1 MAECG
6 LYANARARFEQDTG
20 VRLSRANY
28 VAVMALDGPA
38 LGVDSATLAAP
49 LYRMLANIF
58 GTRYYTTKSSVAH
71 ALGLNQGRF
80 AVAGIRQPVTTGI
93 G

>member
-1 MAECG
+1 
-6 LYANARARFEQDTG
+6 
-20 VRLSRANY
+20 
-28 VAVMALDGPA
+28 MALDGPA

-49 LYRMLANIF
+49 LYRMLASIF

-80 AVAGIRQPVTTGI
+80 AVAGTRQPVATGI